1 MTIRFNGL
9 LAIALLMASCT
20 GHAPNSGKPD
30 ILAANL
36 DTTVNPGDDFFDYAN
51 GGWIKNNPIPADQSS
66 WGIGGLVVEE
76 NRKRLREIAEKAA
89 KAQAAE
95 GTNEQKIG
103 DFWTVAMDSAKIE
116 KDGIAPLKPF
126 LDKITAVTDVKK
138 LQSTFAE
145 FDVIGVGGPVG
156 MYVSQD
162 DKNSEAYALHLGQ
175 AGIGLPEREYYFKTD
190 TSTLKIRAAYVK
202 HIAKVLAM
210 TGEDTA
216 KAAAAANNI
225 LALETQMA
233 KAHRTRRQLR
243 DPYANYNKFAVKD
256 LAKLSPVIDWASY
269 LQIFGAA
276 NLDSVIV
283 GQPEYYKAAGLLL
296 QSTPLDTWKDY
307 LRYNLV
313 SSFTAALPDSFGVEA
328 FNFNRLFSGAKARQQ
343 RWKRVVRSEE
353 GAMGE
358 LLGRLYVQEYFDST
372 AKKRYSDLV
381 ENIRAALKSRIEKLT
396 WMSDS
401 TKQKAYA
408 KLAAVTKK
416 VGYPDKWKDFS
427 ALKIGKE
434 SYFKNLV
441 SVNVF
446 WHNYNINKLGKP
458 IDKDEWDM
466 YPQTYNAYYNPS
478 NNEIVLPA
486 GMFTVPGYK
495 DAELD
500 DALVYGYAAASTIGH
515 ELTHGFDDEGR
526 QFDAKGNLKSWW
538 SAADSAKFQQRA
550 DKLADQF
557 SSYVP
562 IDTFHLDGHVSLG
575 ENIADL
581 GGVLL
586 GWDAFKLTDAYKKNE
601 PIAGLSPAKRYF
613 LGYALSWLD
622 QSQPDA
628 LRNQVLTDVHA
639 PAKYRVIGPMS
650 DVDAFYETFN
660 VTPANKMYKADSARV
675 KIW

>member
-1 MTIRFNGL
+1 MTIRFNGF
-9 LAIALLMASCT
+9 LAIALLTASCN

-36 DTTVNPGDDFFDYAN
+36 DTTVSPGDDFFDYAN

-116 KDGIAPLKPF
+116 KDGIAPIKPF
-126 LDKITAVTDVKK
+126 LDKIDAVTDAKK

-190 TSTLKIRAAYVK
+190 TSTVKIRAAYVK
-202 HIAKVLAM
+202 HIAKVLTM
-210 TGEDTA
+210 IGGDSA

-243 DPYANYNKFAVKD
+243 DPYASYNKFAVKD
-256 LAKLSPVIDWASY
+256 LGKLSPVIDWASY

-283 GQPEYYKAAGLLL
+283 GQPEYYKAAGQLI

-328 FNFNRLFSGAKARQQ
+328 FNFSRLFSGAKARQQ

-358 LLGRLYVQEYFDST
+358 LLGHLYVQEYFDST

-381 ENIRAALKSRIEKLT
+381 ENIRAALKSRIERLT

-427 ALKIGKE
+427 ALKIGRE

-601 PIAGLSPAKRYF
+601 AIAGLSPAKRYF

-639 PAKYRVIGPMS
+639 PAKYRVIGPVS

-660 VTPANKMYKADSARV
+660 VTPANKMYKPDSARV